1 MKAFYLWYYA
11 AVATYSPYLGLYLR
25 AIHLDGA
32 QIGLIASLA
41 PFIAVVSPPLWG
53 TVSDRYG
60 WRKRLLTLSVLTA
73 ALIAPTVTF
82 AHSFGALLALIGVL
96 AVALSATAPL
106 ADATTL
112 DWLRRHGGTY
122 GAVRVYGSCGYMVV
136 SLVVGA
142 LYAGRGLLRLFPLYG
157 GLLFVTFLVSLTAPR
172 QRAAVGLVR
181 GEGIGVLLRDRVLL
195 VFLLLCALGYGTYA
209 TYNTF
214 FALYLKGLGAD
225 THVVGTAVALAS
237 ASELP
242 VMALAGPI
250 IARIGVKPLL
260 LLGLGAA
267 CARWI
272 TYGLLHDYRIAVA
285 VGLLH
290 GVSFAGFYVAGV
302 TFIDRRVPSRL
313 RATGQTLFNGAT
325 FGLGSVIGANL
336 FGALYDHLHANGMFL
351 VAAGVCAIAI
361 VGLALLVPGE
371 GSVALLHDKHLN
383 MLK

>member
-1 MKAFYLWYYA
+1 MKAFYLCYFA
-11 AVATYSPYLGLYLR
+11 AVAAYTPYLGLYLR

-32 QIGLIASLA
+32 RIGLVASLA
-41 PFIAVVSPPLWG
+41 PFIAVLSPPLWG

-60 WRKRLLTLSVLTA
+60 WRQRLLTLSLLTA
-73 ALIAPTVTF
+73 ALIAPTVAF
-82 AHSFGALLALIGVL
+82 AHSFVALLALIGVL
-96 AVALSATAPL
+96 GIALSATAPL

-122 GAVRVYGSCGYMVV
+122 GGVRVYGSCGYMVV

-142 LYAGRGLLRLFPLYG
+142 LYAGQGLSRLFPLYG
-157 GLLFVTFLVSLTAPR
+157 ALLFVTFLVSLTAPR
-172 QRAAVGLVR
+172 QSEDVVLVR
-181 GEGIGVLLRDRVLL
+181 GEGIGVLLRDRVLV

-225 THVVGTAVALAS
+225 THVVGAATALAS

-250 IARIGVKPLL
+250 MARIGVKGLL

-267 CARWI
+267 CARW
-272 TYGLLHDYRIAVA
+272 TAYGLLHDYRIAVA

-302 TFIDRRVPSRL
+302 TVIDRRVPARL
-313 RATGQTLFNGAT
+313 RATGQTLFNGAM
-325 FGLGSVIGANL
+325 FGLGSVIGSNV
-336 FGALYDHLHANGMFL
+336 FGMLYDHLHANGMFL
-351 VAAGVCAIAI
+351 VAAGVCALAI
-361 VGLALLVPGE
+361 VGLTLFIPVE
-371 GSVALLHDKHLN
+371 GDGGP
-383 MLK
+383 